1 MQHNTDSA
9 EDDQF
14 PNQCNINRAHDPIFA
29 LRSSICGALRGN
41 LSEKTVSFRVG
52 ISGRPRVLINQ
63 ATPKQCHPTSSQ
75 VSCALRSEIRIHFWS
90 LTSFL
95 YPCCMHAE
103 RSMSHAPC
111 AGFFVSLAHY
121 LRRHSN
127 LIHHAPRRG
136 RKEKNRLRRIS
147 KERAT

>member
-1 MQHNTDSA
+1 MQHNTASA

-75 VSCALRSEIRIHFWS
+75 VSCALRSEIRNHFWS

-95 YPCCMHAE
+95 YPCMPRLSMRHARMCWLFCLSSPLSTTAFE
-103 RSMSHAPC
+103 SNPSC
-111 AGFFVSLAHY
+111 TEGG
-121 LRRHSN
+121 RR
-127 LIHHAPRRG
+127 RTDYEG
-136 RKEKNRLRRIS
+136 
-147 KERAT
+147 